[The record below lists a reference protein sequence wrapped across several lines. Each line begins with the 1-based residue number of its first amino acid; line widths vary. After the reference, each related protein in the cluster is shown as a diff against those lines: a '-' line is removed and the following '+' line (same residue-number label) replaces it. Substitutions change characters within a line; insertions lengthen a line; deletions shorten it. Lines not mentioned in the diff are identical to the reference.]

1 MALSASDATVSP
13 RPVIG
18 LTTYLQQAQTGVWD
32 VHASFLP
39 DTYLQGVVGAGG
51 IATLLPP
58 QPVDAG
64 IAARVLDGI
73 DGLIKALLHSVV
85 AAKQGTQTEVPETL
99 ETALVALCNIVDR
112 NFHPSYYSRDNLL
125 VWLPIFELAIH
136 DVEMRT
142 GVMQRDEED
151 VREMESVLGI
161 ICTLRGKTALPA
173 EVAKLF
179 FALLDGLWLRWC
191 YSGRPDYAEEKTLA
205 IGLLEDHIGPFYGA
219 HS

>member
-1 MALSASDATVSP
+1 MTGAEDTKRRLPVPERRERIIASARAALVKGGLRGFGLAVVAKEAGVA
-13 RPVIG
+13 IG
-18 LTTYLQQAQTGVWD
+18 LIG
-32 VHASFLP
+32 HHF
-39 DTYLQGVVGAGG
+39 G
-51 IATLLPP
+51 
-58 QPVDAG
+58 
-64 IAARVLDGI
+64 GI

-85 AAKQGTQTEVPETL
+85 ASKQVTQTEVAETL

>member
-1 MALSASDATVSP
+1 MTGAEDTKRRLPVPERRERIIASARAALVKGGLRGFGLAVVAKEAGVA
-13 RPVIG
+13 IG
-18 LTTYLQQAQTGVWD
+18 LIG
-32 VHASFLP
+32 HHF
-39 DTYLQGVVGAGG
+39 G
-51 IATLLPP
+51 
-58 QPVDAG
+58 
-64 IAARVLDGI
+64 GI
-73 DGLIKALLHSVV
+73 DGLIKALLQSVV

-205 IGLLEDHIGPFYGA
+205 IGLLEDHIGPFYNA

>member
-1 MALSASDATVSP
+1 MTGAEDTKRRLPVPERRERIIASARAALVKGGLRGFGLAVVAKEAGVA
-13 RPVIG
+13 IG
-18 LTTYLQQAQTGVWD
+18 LIG
-32 VHASFLP
+32 HHF
-39 DTYLQGVVGAGG
+39 G
-51 IATLLPP
+51 
-58 QPVDAG
+58 
-64 IAARVLDGI
+64 GI
-73 DGLIKALLHSVV
+73 DGLIKALLQSVV
-85 AAKQGTQTEVPETL
+85 AAKQGTQTEVAETL

>member
-1 MALSASDATVSP
+1 MTGAEDTKRRLPVPERREQIIASARAALVKGGLRGFGIAVVAKEAGVA
-13 RPVIG
+13 IG
-18 LTTYLQQAQTGVWD
+18 LIG
-32 VHASFLP
+32 HHF
-39 DTYLQGVVGAGG
+39 G
-51 IATLLPP
+51 
-58 QPVDAG
+58 
-64 IAARVLDGI
+64 GI
-73 DGLIKALLHSVV
+73 DGLIKALLQSVV
-85 AAKQGTQTEVPETL
+85 AAKQGTQTEVAETL
-99 ETALVALCNIVDR
+99 ETALIALCNIVDR

-125 VWLPIFELAIH
+125 VWLPIFELAIQ

-205 IGLLEDHIGPFYGA
+205 IGLLEDHIGPFYNA

>member
-1 MALSASDATVSP
+1 MTGAEDTKRRLPVPERRERIIASARAALVKGGLRGFGLAVVAKEAGVA
-13 RPVIG
+13 IG
-18 LTTYLQQAQTGVWD
+18 LIG
-32 VHASFLP
+32 HHF
-39 DTYLQGVVGAGG
+39 G
-51 IATLLPP
+51 
-58 QPVDAG
+58 
-64 IAARVLDGI
+64 GI
-73 DGLIKALLHSVV
+73 DGLIKALLQSVV
-85 AAKQGTQTEVPETL
+85 AAKQGTQTEVAETL

-151 VREMESVLGI
+151 VREIESVLGI

>member
-1 MALSASDATVSP
+1 MTGAEDTKRRLPVPERRERIIASARAALVKGGLRGFGIAVVAKEAGVA
-13 RPVIG
+13 IG
-18 LTTYLQQAQTGVWD
+18 LIG
-32 VHASFLP
+32 HHF
-39 DTYLQGVVGAGG
+39 G
-51 IATLLPP
+51 
-58 QPVDAG
+58 
-64 IAARVLDGI
+64 GI
-73 DGLIKALLHSVV
+73 DGLIKALLQSVV
-85 AAKQGTQTEVPETL
+85 ASKKGTQTKVPETL

-151 VREMESVLGI
+151 VREMESVLGV
-161 ICTLRGKTALPA
+161 ICTLRGKTSVPA

-205 IGLLEDHIGPFYGA
+205 IRLLEDHIGPFYSA